1 MKSQWQLLTFPDR
14 QEIAQTREQCHQAIQ
29 NVAAVGRSFL
39 PPSDEDENANLEWDN
54 NLQRLVGRWVE
65 TSEVTFRSSISISDF
80 TVFLVSQDFETLS
93 SFELHD
99 KTQTDVMVWLER
111 QLGELGFE
119 FSKINLA
126 YPYDIP
132 EYPTAKGKPFQLTN
146 PEAQRELS
154 RLYHNTDFLL
164 RDFLQRF
171 EETTQV
177 KCWPHHFDIAGRII
191 LLNTGDASTTK
202 SIGVGLSPGDQY
214 YDEPYLYVSPWPYP
228 ARELATID
236 ETLGHWHQDDW
247 IGAVLP
253 VSRVSKMD
261 LIQDQ
266 RRAVLNFFDTA
277 VQMLIDIL

>member
-1 MKSQWQLLTFPDR
+1 MQVRD
-14 QEIAQTREQCHQAIQ
+14 QCHQAIQ

-39 PPSDEDENANLEWDN
+39 PESKEDENANLEWDA

-65 TSEVTFRSSISISDF
+65 TEDVTFRSSISISEF
-80 TVFLVSQDFETLS
+80 TVFLVSEDFETIS
-93 SFELHD
+93 SFELQD

-126 YPYDIP
+126 YPYKIP
-132 EYPTAKGKPFQLTN
+132 EYPMAKGKPFHVTN
-146 PEAQRELS
+146 MVASRELS

-164 RDFLQRF
+164 NDFLKGF
-171 EETTQV
+171 EETSEI

-191 LLNTGDASTTK
+191 LLNTGDPSTTR
-202 SIGVGLSPGDQY
+202 SIGVGMSPGDQY
-214 YDEPYLYVSPWPYP
+214 YSEPYFYVSPWPYP
-228 ARELATID
+228 SKALPSLEP
-236 ETLGHWHQDDW
+236 TLGHWHDHDW

-253 VSRVSKMD
+253 ISKIDHMD

-266 RRAVLNFFDTA
+266 RRTVLNFFQKS
-277 VQMLIDIL
+277 VESLIETL